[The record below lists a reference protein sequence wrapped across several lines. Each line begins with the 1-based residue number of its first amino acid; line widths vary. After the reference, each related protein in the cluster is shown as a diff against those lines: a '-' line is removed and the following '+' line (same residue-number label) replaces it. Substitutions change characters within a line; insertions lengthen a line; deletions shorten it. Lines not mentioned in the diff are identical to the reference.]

1 MNMFRFRLAILIF
14 LVFLSLSLLGAPT
27 VFAKAEVFCPGT
39 TDINTAL
46 GCIPVEMSKFIAW
59 VLPYLFGIA
68 GTLAFLLMIY
78 GFILIGTSQG
88 DPKALQGAK
97 ETVTSAIMGLLVS
110 LFAIFL
116 LRLITLDILKIPGI

>member
-1 MNMFRFRLAILIF
+1 MDMFKLSFGLLLFSFFLA
-14 LVFLSLSLLGAPT
+14 LSAAPA
-27 VFAKAEVFCPGT
+27 VLAKTEVFCAGET
-39 TDINTAL
+39 SINTAL
-46 GCIPVEMSKFIAW
+46 GCIPVEMDKFIAW
-59 VLPYLFGIA
+59 ILPYLFGIA
-68 GTLAFLLMIY
+68 GTLAFLLMVY